1 MPVSKNRPPRQTRS
15 AKGRTVGKS
24 AMPFDERVPKGWA
37 RVCLSDV
44 AERFLN
50 GGTPST
56 EETPFWNGSI
66 PWITGADFEDQKAIL
81 GRRYITPAA
90 VAASA
95 TNIIPKGHLLI
106 VTRTGVGKIAQ
117 APCDV
122 AISQDITG
130 MIVKEEYDC
139 RFLYWQLN
147 RLAGKLKRRVQG
159 TSINGL
165 LREDLESFPIPVPS
179 LAEQIRI
186 ARILDGL
193 DTVISRTRAVIEQ
206 TRRLKTALLQNLL
219 TNGLPG
225 MHRGFWKHPAL
236 GRIPHCWKCLSIDEL
251 ATKDPRSIQSGPFG
265 SSLLHSEFGSEGV
278 LVIGIDN
285 VLDGRFSIGAEHRIR
300 PEKFD
305 ELKKYQARP
314 SDVLIT
320 VMATV
325 GRCCVVPENLEPA
338 LITKHVYR
346 IAVDQSLCLPHFLM
360 WNVLANLHVSRQLYG
375 NAQGQTRDGLNGQS
389 IRRLRIPIPPLEEQ
403 RVIVRT
409 VDAIQGREDQESKN
423 LNQLSIVKS
432 GLSAALLDGRI
443 RARR

>member
-1 MPVSKNRPPRQTRS
+1 VKARIGWRGLTAAEYTDSGPYLIAGNHIRGSEIAWDLCDHLSVERFEESSEIILQEGDIIVSKDGTIGRCAHVDTLPGPATINGTMMLVRPA
-15 AKGRTVGKS
+15 AKHFHS
-24 AMPFDERVPKGWA
+24 
-37 RVCLSDV
+37 
-44 AERFLN
+44 RFVYHYFQGHEFRRLVEEKIS
-50 GGTPST
+50 GGTVPHL
-56 EETPFWNGSI
+56 FQRDI
-66 PWITGADFEDQKAIL
+66 VQL
-81 GRRYITPAA
+81 R
-90 VAASA
+90 
-95 TNIIPKGHLLI
+95 IPKPSI
-106 VTRTGVGKIAQ
+106 SEQRKIAQ
-117 APCDV
+117 ILD
-122 AISQDITG
+122 
-130 MIVKEEYDC
+130 
-139 RFLYWQLN
+139 
-147 RLAGKLKRRVQG
+147 
-159 TSINGL
+159 SI
-165 LREDLESFPIPVPS
+165 
-179 LAEQIRI
+179 EQI
-186 ARILDGL
+186 
-193 DTVISRTRAVIEQ
+193 ISRTRAVIEQ

-225 MHRGFWKHPAL
+225 MHRGFRKHPAL

-300 PEKFD
+300 PEKFN

-346 IAVDQSLCLPHFLM
+346 IAVDQSLCLPDFLM
-360 WNVLANLHVSRQLYG
+360 WNVLANPHVSRQLYG

-443 RARR
+443 RVRR